1 MIGNSE
7 KNRDCGVRLLS
18 LREAAA
24 ALSVS
29 ERKLWGIP
37 QDELPRVRL
46 GRSVRFDV
54 EDLREWIQKR
64 KQVQG

>member
-1 MIGNSE
+1 ME
-7 KNRDCGVRLLS
+7 TMRDKPVDSTLRLLS

-24 ALSVS
+24 VLAIS

-37 QDELPRVRL
+37 EDELPRVRL

-54 EDLREWIQKR
+54 EDLKKLVARQKH
-64 KQVQG
+64 GA